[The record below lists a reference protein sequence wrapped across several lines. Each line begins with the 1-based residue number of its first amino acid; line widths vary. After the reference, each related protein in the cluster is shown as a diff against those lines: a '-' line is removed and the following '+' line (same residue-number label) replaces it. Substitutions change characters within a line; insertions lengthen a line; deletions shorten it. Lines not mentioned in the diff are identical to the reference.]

1 VKLTPED
8 FEKLETKELANIIR
22 KLGAGHT
29 LTKREEEKLQR
40 AKAKQNAGSEND
52 EINFAYTW
60 DELARILTQRIGVSV
75 TRKSL
80 QNWRNPRL
88 FPDLADKWPRD
99 RSDGRK
105 DVVAWMRFMLDT
117 GRNRADEIL
126 DDDEMSGDRTSVRDW
141 KIYREEL
148 HCREAE
154 RRIARGDNLLLV
166 ATELEIPIG
175 AMLAAINS
183 KLALYPTRTARFM
196 VMKRDVA
203 DAEQTLRDEMD
214 AVLKDLN
221 LAEYIDPPIDEI
233 VSAFPFDDETTAL
246 YAKVSFGGQDRAA
259 FLELI
264 RACVEETLRR
274 IGQRALSVTEQPT
287 ASDCISTEPK
297 STVPSAT
304 ETGDRDSQIGA
315 ECRSTSAASS
325 AAANP
330 SVKPRVATRRRK
342 RGGKKSVGP
351 KR

>member
-1 VKLTPED
+1 MKLTPAD

-40 AKAKQNAGSEND
+40 ARAAGGDDNVSARA
-52 EINFAYTW
+52 NFAQTW
-60 DELARILTQRIGVSV
+60 DDLARILTQRLGVSV

-88 FPDLADKWPRD
+88 HPDLADKWPRD
-99 RSDGRK
+99 RSDSRK
-105 DVVAWMRFMLDT
+105 DVVAWMRFMLET
-117 GRNRADEIL
+117 GRNRADETLEEDEL
-126 DDDEMSGDRTSVRDW
+126 DGDRTTVRDW

-148 HCREAE
+148 ACREAE

-175 AMLAAINS
+175 SMLAAINS
-183 KLALYPTRTARFM
+183 KLALYPPRTARFM

-221 LAEYIDPPIDEI
+221 LADYIDPPIDE
-233 VSAFPFDDETTAL
+233 VLSSFPFDDETAAL
-246 YAKVSFGGQDRAA
+246 YAKVSFGGQDRGT

-264 RACVEETLRR
+264 RRCVVETLRR
-274 IGQRALSVTEQPT
+274 VGQRALTVEPVQPISSEPQRNEPIDVAPEATNSRNVARDSAERADKSSAKSVPLDSSTPRRKSRSVT
-287 ASDCISTEPK
+287 
-297 STVPSAT
+297 
-304 ETGDRDSQIGA
+304 
-315 ECRSTSAASS
+315 
-325 AAANP
+325 
-330 SVKPRVATRRRK
+330 
-342 RGGKKSVGP
+342 P
-351 KR
+351 KRKA